1 MAPTA
6 RSLGNARL
14 SMLAQPRTLT
24 TREDFAADI
33 RREWT
38 NALEATV
45 AVGRRLNEAKEAL
58 PHGDYQAMVENDLP
72 FSTAT
77 ARKLRE
83 IAAFVD
89 RDEVPLDRLPEAMST
104 LYAIATLPDETR
116 QQALDQGVI
125 RPEVTRA
132 EVEALKVPAAA
143 PVDQV
148 PSEIV
153 ERREALR
160 TTLESLFAGSLDAD
174 DDPVTAMVK
183 PASAPLPLLERQPA
197 EPPVIEGEAVQ
208 VAEGPSAV
216 ELPPPPITVKPPR
229 PSRFDVA
236 LSRSWHTDPTDPGAI
251 MVDLDGMRRVLLVM
265 VAPDPAAADI
275 VRHVVD
281 LHNASL
287 EG

>member
-14 SMLAQPRTLT
+14 SMLAKPRTLT
-24 TREDFAADI
+24 TRAEFAADI

-58 PHGDYQAMVENDLP
+58 PHGEYEAMVTNDLP
-72 FSTAT
+72 FSTST

-89 RDEVPLDRLPEAMST
+89 EGKVPLDRLPEAMGT

-116 QQALDQGVI
+116 QQALEQGVI

-132 EVEALKVPAAA
+132 EVAALKVPVLPAQTVVTVAPPAAPAASPPTPRESRFAAA
-143 PVDQV
+143 
-148 PSEIV
+148 
-153 ERREALR
+153 L
-160 TTLESLFAGSLDAD
+160 SL
-174 DDPVTAMVK
+174 P
-183 PASAPLPLLERQPA
+183 
-197 EPPVIEGEAVQ
+197 
-208 VAEGPSAV
+208 
-216 ELPPPPITVKPPR
+216 
-229 PSRFDVA
+229 
-236 LSRSWHTDPTDPGAI
+236 WHTDPADPGAI
-251 MVDLDGMRRVLLVM
+251 TIELDGVRRFLLVM
-265 VAPDPAAADI
+265 VAPDPAAGDI
-275 VRHVVD
+275 VGHVVD